1 MGGIMAGTPSL
12 AARRRATT
20 LVICLLSSVAILTPL
35 SAANAAR
42 PVITYV
48 LPESGR
54 TVAGGRSVE
63 VTVSQGE
70 IKANA
75 FSAMAASGGMF
86 GGLLGASVDAAN
98 GKTAEERIG
107 SVRDALLDFD
117 ADGLAIE
124 TTRRAL
130 GAVDWMQPADIKFSK
145 DSTVLGEM
153 GFLDGGE
160 AAQAAFI
167 GYTYEMAQDFSYVRV
182 VATLQFANKALPANS
197 TKPESRLQADKLA
210 YMQTVICDVTLPKP
224 GADGPQNAQLWAAD
238 DGKLVKQA
246 LTKAFADVE
255 ALMPRALALSD
266 ADVSAMNDA
275 AKPVQKADGLSGRVV
290 ETADGH
296 VLIWQNGYVQ
306 ADRLPQNP

>member
-1 MGGIMAGTPSL
+1 MAGTPSL

-20 LVICLLSSVAILTPL
+20 LVIYVLSSVAVLAPL
-35 SAANAAR
+35 SAAQAAR

-48 LPESGR
+48 LPENGR
-54 TVAGGRSVE
+54 TVPGGRSIE

-75 FSAMAASGGMF
+75 YSAMAATGGMF

-107 SVRDALLDFD
+107 VVRDALLDFD
-117 ADGLAIE
+117 ADGLAID
-124 TTRRAL
+124 TTQRAL
-130 GAVDWMQPADIKFSK
+130 STVDWMQPADIKFSK

-167 GYTYEMAQDFSYVRV
+167 NYSYEMAQDFSYVRV
-182 VATLQFANKALPANS
+182 KATLQFANKALPAGS
-197 TKPESRLQADKLA
+197 TKPEQRFQPAKLA
-210 YMQTVICDVTLPKP
+210 YTQTIICDVALPKP
-224 GADGPQNAQLWAAD
+224 GADGPANAQLWAAD

-246 LTKAFADVE
+246 LTNAFADVE
-255 ALMPRALALSD
+255 ALLPRTLSLTA
-266 ADVSAMNDA
+266 ADVAAMTDA
-275 AKPVQKADGLSGRVV
+275 AKPTQKADGFSGHVL
-290 ETADGH
+290 ESADGH

-306 ADRLPQNP
+306 ADRLPLNP